1 MPQGPLT
8 LEPSIPPRPG
18 LSVGAP
24 LRPANATG
32 RDSGVGPGA
41 GPGHG
46 GPSALVPTPKKRDLR
61 SMLRRALRPPRR
73 LRFTTEGK
81 YFVAISI
88 ALGIAAINTGN
99 NLLYLVLGWMLS
111 VIVASGI
118 LSEASLRGL
127 TVSRSAP
134 QRIFAGRPFLMGLG
148 LKNDKRRLASFSIE
162 VEDLVGG
169 RPIDKKC
176 YFLKVP
182 SGRLQQ
188 TSYRHTIARRGA
200 YRFEGFQVS
209 TKFPFALFRKSRL
222 VEHAE
227 EVVVL
232 PALHAVTAPAAG
244 ALARGEEPRGQLG
257 RRGEFFGLRELRD
270 GDDRRD
276 VHWRATAR
284 AGRMM
289 VRELEDESVREA
301 VIHLDNALPAK
312 PTPAEDEALE
322 RAVSMAASLAAHY
335 IGRGFAVRLIARGE
349 QVGPGQGPAHLTR
362 LLRALALLPTVADTV
377 SFAGAPPARAQNI
390 FVGRRGAARPP
401 AGMTSVVEV

>member
-1 MPQGPLT
+1 MQGPPT

-18 LSVGAP
+18 MVTAVRSA
-24 LRPANATG
+24 LRPANLVA
-32 RDSGVGPGA
+32 P
-41 GPGHG
+41 P
-46 GPSALVPTPKKRDLR
+46 PLPPALVKPPPASLR
-61 SMLRRALRPPRR
+61 QRLRRFLRPPRR

-111 VIVASGI
+111 VIVASGV

-127 TVSRSAP
+127 TVSRTAP
-134 QRIFAGRPFLMGLG
+134 PRIFAGRPFLMGLG

-182 SGRLQQ
+182 AGRLQQ

-200 YRFEGFQVS
+200 YRFDGFQVS
-209 TKFPFALFRKSRL
+209 TKFPFALFRKSR
-222 VEHAE
+222 VVDHSD
-227 EVVVL
+227 EVIVL
-232 PALHAVTAPAAG
+232 PALHPVTAPAAG
-244 ALARGEEPRGQLG
+244 ALARGDEPRGRLG

-276 VHWRATAR
+276 VHWRASAR
-284 AGRMM
+284 AGRLM

-301 VIHLDNALPAK
+301 AIHLDNTLPAK
-312 PTPAEDEALE
+312 PMAAEEEALE

-335 IGRGFAVRLIARGE
+335 IGRGFAVRVVARGE
-349 QVGPGQGPAHLTR
+349 HVPPGAGPAHLTR
-362 LLRALALLPTVADTV
+362 ILRALALLATAAEGTTW
-377 SFAGAPPARAQNI
+377 SGAPTARAQNI
-390 FVGRRGAARPP
+390 FVGRRGARPP
-401 AGMTSVVEV
+401 AGMTSAVEV